1 MSFVEFEFTRR
12 LWVAAAIGAADGAAA
27 NAANAAN
34 ATDAASATNATDAA
48 DAADAADGTTAN
60 AAIYA
65 AVTVSRAGRSDVW
78 LLTHT
83 HASSHAGTYTYSKLS
98 TCSSSAIRSPT
109 PTIPTEPGPV
119 RKECGDSSN
128 GHAKQ
133 HLQEGESADG
143 KHGILPNAGSDGG
156 HSAERVRLWNQSGR
170 Q

>member
-12 LWVAAAIGAADGAAA
+12 LWVAAAIDAADGAAA
-27 NAANAAN
+27 NATD

-83 HASSHAGTYTYSKLS
+83 HASSHAGTYIYSKLS

-133 HLQEGESADG
+133 HLQKGESADG
-143 KHGILPNAGSDGG
+143 KHGILPDTGSNGG
-156 HSAERVRLWNQSGR
+156 HSAERVRFWHQSGR